1 MMTFNFV
8 VVFGLARK
16 IIHIKM
22 LKNHNKSIF
31 KLYIYFYISNDMYST
46 GCTSTLQ
53 CVTNVSYIR
62 KFSICACIC
71 GKQIYKESSSRNFLH
86 RTMSQREK

>member
-22 LKNHNKSIF
+22 LKNHKKSIF
-31 KLYIYFYISNDMYST
+31 KLYIYISNDIYGLYTTMCHSILYKK
-46 GCTSTLQ
+46 
-53 CVTNVSYIR
+53 IFHMR
-62 KFSICACIC
+62 KHVW
-71 GKQIYKESSSRNFLH
+71 KKIYKESSSRNFLH